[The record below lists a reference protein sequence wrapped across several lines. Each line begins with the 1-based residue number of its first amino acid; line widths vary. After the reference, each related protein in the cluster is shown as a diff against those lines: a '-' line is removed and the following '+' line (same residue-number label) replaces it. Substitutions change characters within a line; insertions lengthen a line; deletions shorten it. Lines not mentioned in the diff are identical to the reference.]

1 MHGIELKAR
10 REALAVSQSQL
21 AVLLR
26 TSQVVVSRWETGERI
41 PRDADSIRLVIEA
54 LEGAQAELI
63 GALYAIA
70 DDEERLVASPRLT
83 FTAYTDED
91 AYLRKEPHWARR
103 LPINTHR
110 STVGRVAALLALETG
125 RDVRIVSGD

>member
-26 TSQVVVSRWETGERI
+26 TSQVVVSRWETGERT
-41 PRDADSIRLVIEA
+41 PRDADSIRFIIEA
-54 LEGAQAELI
+54 LEAAQAELI

-70 DDEERLVASPRLT
+70 DDEERLVPP
-83 FTAYTDED
+83 D
-91 AYLRKEPHWARR
+91 
-103 LPINTHR
+103 
-110 STVGRVAALLALETG
+110 
-125 RDVRIVSGD
+125 